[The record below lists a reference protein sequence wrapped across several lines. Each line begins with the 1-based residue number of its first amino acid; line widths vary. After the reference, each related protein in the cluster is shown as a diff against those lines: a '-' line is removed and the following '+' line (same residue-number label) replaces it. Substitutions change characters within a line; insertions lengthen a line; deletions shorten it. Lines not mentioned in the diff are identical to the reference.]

1 MRAGRSGRL
10 LVPAARLTRRARNN
24 FLARGETPKELPHAD
39 NRSPAPS
46 IDAALARQ
54 IMRSPETRGRLS
66 LLRDVVGLLIFAL
79 CASPVFMP
87 LVLFWLGFDRA
98 AVMWLV
104 ALLLLGAG
112 MVFLLRR
119 RIVKRRMPYS
129 DVGQLQRSPM

>member
-1 MRAGRSGRL
+1 MG
-10 LVPAARLTRRARNN
+10 
-24 FLARGETPKELPHAD
+24 
-39 NRSPAPS
+39 
-46 IDAALARQ
+46 
-54 IMRSPETRGRLS
+54 SPETRGRLS
-66 LLRDVVGLLIFAL
+66 LLRDVVGLLIFTL

-98 AVMWLV
+98 AAMSLV

-112 MVFLLRR
+112 IVFLLRR